1 MPKKSIAKFIRRHGE
16 TLAYLF
22 FWVMV
27 YTTPVLMMYLRT
39 QNHTDL
45 EFEWDEIC
53 HLWFLASV
61 FFVLFIVHNF
71 FLAPLLVYKN
81 RRSLYFPI
89 VSVII
94 IVYGI
99 FQFTMR
105 PTRPRHKHHN
115 FRTEIRQPAQYDKT
129 GMGPYKKGCHHPYP
143 HVRNEPRH

>member
-53 HLWFLASV
+53 HLWLLASV
-61 FFVLFIVHNF
+61 FFLLFVAHNF

-81 RRSLYFPI
+81 KRNIYFPI
-89 VSVII
+89 VSI
-94 IVYGI
+94 IVI
-99 FQFTMR
+99 CFAILQFTIR
-105 PTRPRHKHHN
+105 PTRPSS
-115 FRTEIRQPAQYDKT
+115 
-129 GMGPYKKGCHHPYP
+129 
-143 HVRNEPRH
+143 